1 MVVTEPLAGTR
12 ALGRGR
18 DHDRAARDELETDS
32 KEIVE
37 PYCGATSARG
47 LYSGAVVTFSD
58 DGAMDAAL
66 ALRAAYEHGGQTW
79 LRAGAGIIAA
89 STLDR
94 EFEETCEKLT
104 TLSPHL
110 VPRA

>member
-1 MVVTEPLAGTR
+1 VP
-12 ALGRGR
+12 
-18 DHDRAARDELETDS
+18 AR
-32 KEIVE
+32 
-37 PYCGATSARG
+37 
-47 LYSGAVVTFSD
+47 LYSGAVVTFSA

-66 ALRAAYEHGGQTW
+66 ALRAAYEHDGQTW

-89 STLDR
+89 STPDR
-94 EFEETCEKLT
+94 ELETCEKLT